1 MKYLIVLF
9 KNKERKKIIKKFK
22 THQRAKEFFD
32 NQIKNNKVVFEKGVE
47 NGKSCSF
54 EIGLL
59 ERDSTNFDSYFIK
72 DSLGRQVKVDIDD
85 PDYKVLQISNYSV
98 EEFIY
103 DISKNKKISIDKF
116 ISEYLKRGSI
126 KLISK
131 LNNKIVVQDDDKF
144 SLFSLKSDDDCFRFT
159 QVLQKY
165 LAEKNR
171 IDCIIVLDSSLPQ
184 KKYLYSLLESRG
196 ISKSILYK
204 KSTTFFTG
212 E

>member
-22 THQRAKEFFD
+22 TYQRAKEFFD
-32 NQIKNNKVVFEKGVE
+32 NQIKNNNVIFEKGVE
-47 NGKSCSF
+47 NGKLCSF

-59 ERDSTNFDSYFIK
+59 EKDSINFDSYFIK
-72 DSLGRQVKVDIDD
+72 DILGRQIKVNIDD
-85 PDYKVLQISNYSV
+85 PDYKILKISRYSV

-131 LNNKIVVQDDDKF
+131 LNNKVIVQDDDKF

-159 QVLQKY
+159 QILQKY
-165 LAEKNR
+165 LVEKNR
-171 IDCIIVLDSSLPQ
+171 TDCIIVLDSSLPQ
-184 KKYLYSLLESRG
+184 KKYLYSLLESKG
-196 ISKSILYK
+196 ISKLILYK

>member
-72 DSLGRQVKVDIDD
+72 DSLGRQLKVDIDD

>member
-22 THQRAKEFFD
+22 TYERAKKFLDNRISNNNIVFD
-32 NQIKNNKVVFEKGVE
+32 KQIE
-47 NGKSCSF
+47 NGKTCSF

-59 ERDSTNFDSYFIK
+59 EKNSSNFDLYFVK
-72 DSLGRQVKVDIDD
+72 DELGRQVKVDLDD
-85 PDYKVLQISNYSV
+85 SEYKILQIQKYQI
-98 EEFIY
+98 EELIF
-103 DISKNKKISIDKF
+103 DISKNKKLTIDEF
-116 ISEYLKRGSI
+116 ISNYLKRGSI

-131 LNNKIVVQDDDKF
+131 LNNKIVVQDDDNF
-144 SLFSLKSDDDCFRFT
+144 NLFSLKSEEDCYRFT
-159 QVLQKY
+159 QVLQTY
-165 LAEKNR
+165 MLEKKR
-171 IDCIIVLDSSLPQ
+171 GDCIIVLDSFLPQ
-184 KKYLYSLLESRG
+184 KKYLYSLLESKG

>member
-165 LAEKNR
+165 LVEKNR

>member
-32 NQIKNNKVVFEKGVE
+32 NQIKNNKVVFEKSVE

>member
-72 DSLGRQVKVDIDD
+72 DSLGRQIKVDIDD

>member
-59 ERDSTNFDSYFIK
+59 EKDSTNFDSYFIK

-159 QVLQKY
+159 KVLQKY